1 MIISQD
7 CILIVQQD
15 LITGY
20 GYAQQTVR
28 ISMQQQNRGDMPD
41 LCCNPIKGTA
51 SITN

>member
-7 CILIVQQD
+7 YILIVQQD

-20 GYAQQTVR
+20 GYAQQTVH
-28 ISMQQQNRGDMPD
+28 ISIQQQSREGMPD
-41 LCCNPIKGTA
+41 LCYNPTKVTA